1 VGTTTDSQLR
11 ATRLNALAIV
21 VAALIAAAGALGA
34 AWITTRDDEAPTTP
48 ARVVP
53 LTERPSSTSELHNRH
68 VAAIEI
74 DGELYVRIL
83 ELLESIESGPVGS
96 ASAGEALEEVLDDQ
110 GGTDSDERLFVES
123 SLQALLGHAD
133 GRYRGGENAI
143 AAERVPELLRLLW
156 TFHRAWVDRYGFVHA
171 MHATPAR
178 PSIEP

>member
-1 VGTTTDSQLR
+1 MGTTTDSQLR

-34 AWITTRDDEAPTTP
+34 AWITTRDDEAPTTS

-68 VAAIEI
+68 VAVIEI

-96 ASAGEALEEVLDDQ
+96 AGAGEALEEGV
-110 GGTDSDERLFVES
+110 TPS
-123 SLQALLGHAD
+123 S
-133 GRYRGGENAI
+133 
-143 AAERVPELLRLLW
+143 
-156 TFHRAWVDRYGFVHA
+156 
-171 MHATPAR
+171 AR
-178 PSIEP
+178 NPTISVCRH